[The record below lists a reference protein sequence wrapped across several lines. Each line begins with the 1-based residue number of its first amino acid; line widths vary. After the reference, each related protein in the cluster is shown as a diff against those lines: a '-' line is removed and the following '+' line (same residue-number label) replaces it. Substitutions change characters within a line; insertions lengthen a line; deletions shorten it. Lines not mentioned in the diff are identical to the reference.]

1 MRIVVEVSPSEL
13 QEMGVTVDEL
23 KQNVIEDLD
32 NSRDY
37 SGYNVDV
44 VCVDPDSKKM
54 TLSACLDHVRFY
66 EEL

>member
-44 VCVDPDSKKM
+44 VSIDKDSNKM
-54 TLSACLDHVRFY
+54 TLSRVVDHVRFFN
-66 EEL
+66 EL